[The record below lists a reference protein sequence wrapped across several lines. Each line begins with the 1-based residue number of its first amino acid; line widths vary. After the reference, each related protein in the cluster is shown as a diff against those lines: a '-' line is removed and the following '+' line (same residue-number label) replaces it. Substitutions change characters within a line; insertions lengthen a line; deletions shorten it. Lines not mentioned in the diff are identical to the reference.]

1 MASTRELK
9 ILTQLLNLEGIKV
22 ISFRQ
27 YKGLGIILQIESV
40 SNESI
45 CPRCG
50 IKTRQLH
57 QNHKYIIK
65 DLPWGE
71 QQVFLEINKRQFK
84 CKKCQ
89 KPFTE
94 DLYFVAKR
102 RKYTKRLANK
112 TVKELLKSDIQT
124 IAIKGNLTTGE
135 IEKML
140 QDASRENTD

>member
-1 MASTRELK
+1 MTSKRDIK
-9 ILTQLLNLEGIKV
+9 VLTELLNLEGMKV
-22 ISFRQ
+22 VSHRQ
-27 YKGLGIILQIESV
+27 YKGLGVILQIESV

-71 QQVFLEINKRQFK
+71 QQLFLEINKRQFK

-94 DLYFVAKR
+94 DLHFVGKR

-112 TVKELLKSDIQT
+112 TVEEVLKSDVRT
-124 IAIKGNLTTGE
+124 VARTNNLTTRE

-140 QDASRENTD
+140 EDASKGNME